1 LERAPVVDFVFGTH
15 KLFDLP
21 DILDRAIAA
30 SRQRRTSPL
39 AGGEPRSPR
48 FAGEAGLRREGSKII
63 SIEEGGNL
71 WGGVNPRRKSRIS
84 AYVAIMR
91 GCDNSCSYCIVPYVR
106 GRQKSR
112 PSQEV
117 VEEIEDLGSRGYKE
131 VTLLGQ
137 NVNSYKSQLDFADLL
152 REVNEIKGIERIRYI
167 SSHPRDM
174 TDKLIEV
181 LPELSKVCEHVHLPV
196 QSGSNSVLSRMNRG
210 YTRESYLKIIAKLR
224 KFIPHISITTDI
236 ITGFPGESEADF
248 ADTMSLMEEVVFDG
262 AFVFRY
268 SPRRGTRA
276 ASMPEQILD
285 DIKIGRL
292 KEVIELQA
300 GITRQANER
309 LIGETLKVLVEG
321 PSKSDPRRLVGRSR
335 SNKVVVFEGSS
346 DLIGMLVP
354 VRITK
359 AHTWALVGEVGESF
373 QNVCQTMRNVV

>member
-1 LERAPVVDFVFGTH
+1 
-15 KLFDLP
+15 
-21 DILDRAIAA
+21 
-30 SRQRRTSPL
+30 
-39 AGGEPRSPR
+39 
-48 FAGEAGLRREGSKII
+48 
-63 SIEEGGNL
+63 
-71 WGGVNPRRKSRIS
+71 
-84 AYVAIMR
+84 
-91 GCDNSCSYCIVPYVR
+91 
-106 GRQKSR
+106 
-112 PSQEV
+112 
-117 VEEIEDLGSRGYKE
+117 
-131 VTLLGQ
+131 
-137 NVNSYKSQLDFADLL
+137 
-152 REVNEIKGIERIRYI
+152 
-167 SSHPRDM
+167 
-174 TDKLIEV
+174 
-181 LPELSKVCEHVHLPV
+181 
-196 QSGSNSVLSRMNRG
+196 
-210 YTRESYLKIIAKLR
+210 LKIIAKLR